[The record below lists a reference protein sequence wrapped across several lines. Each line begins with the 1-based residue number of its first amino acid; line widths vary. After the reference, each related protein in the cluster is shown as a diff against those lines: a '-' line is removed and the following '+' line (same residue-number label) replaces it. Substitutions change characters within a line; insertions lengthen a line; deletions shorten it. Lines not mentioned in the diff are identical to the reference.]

1 MKGKEFTYRIQK
13 HYGTI
18 STSADG
24 RCATEVN
31 LIRFNDA
38 PAKIDVRTWNKET
51 GQMYRGI
58 TLTAEEAS
66 NLAQILLGLG
76 ENG

>member
-1 MKGKEFTYRIQK
+1 M
-13 HYGTI
+13 
-18 STSADG
+18 
-24 RCATEVN
+24 N
-31 LIRFNDA
+31 LISFNDA